1 MDLEVLDGPGV
12 GGSVD
17 LAVRKDARSVV
28 VLGYKDGR
36 EIGFGGAEGGPEGLE
51 VSNGSER
58 ISGLIRTTG
67 GSDDELLDECA
78 LDLG

>member
-1 MDLEVLDGPGV
+1 MVLEVLDGPGV

-28 VLGYKDGR
+28 VLGYSEGR
-36 EIGFGGAEGGPEGLE
+36 DIGFGGTGEGE
-51 VSNGSER
+51 VVSGGEVR
-58 ISGLIRTTG
+58 MSGLIRTTG

-78 LDLG
+78 SDLG

>member
-28 VLGYKDGR
+28 VLGYSEGR
-36 EIGFGGAEGGPEGLE
+36 EIGFGGTEEEEVLVPGGEA
-51 VSNGSER
+51 R
-58 ISGLIRTTG
+58 MSGLIRTTG

-78 LDLG
+78 SDLG